1 MSHLDVSALIAAL
14 RAAPE
19 EFELCGGWLCHTRAG
34 HRVHINPGGRIEIQA
49 AGDCA
54 VLTAQSDS
62 QPELAGC
69 VRRWEAEYWRALLI
83 NREFAARFA
92 RRPMALRLLTAL
104 TGRLHRWLLKR
115 GNERVTVGKLSRIR

>member
-14 RAAPE
+14 RPAPE

-62 QPELAGC
+62 QPSSPDVSGDGRPSIGE
-69 VRRWEAEYWRALLI
+69 RRSSIENSPRALLDGQW
-83 NREFAARFA
+83 RF
-92 RRPMALRLLTAL
+92 
-104 TGRLHRWLLKR
+104 GF
-115 GNERVTVGKLSRIR
+115 